1 MALTRA
7 TDKIIGDSNG
17 NLNLSG
23 IITASSFVGSGSNLT
38 GVASTDNIK
47 TSTTANFTDGI
58 NVVGLIT
65 ATSGINLVG
74 NDSNVGSSIKLGN
87 ASGIVTATTFSG
99 SGANLTNIPD
109 SAISTLTASKL
120 SGALPAIS
128 GASLTGVT
136 AVGLSTTASLNT
148 SGIVTAKAFVSDTS
162 LSHRNMIINGAMNV
176 AQRST
181 SKAITGG
188 GYHTLDRFATVAN
201 SSMTYAVTMSQ
212 ENDNPDGNGKSVK
225 LLTTTA
231 KTPSGSENYIL
242 RYKGEEQDISGAGLG
257 TSSCKQLTISFS
269 VKTNKTGT
277 HGFQIYLY
285 NNSPNMTVAYTV
297 SSANTWER
305 KTITLPTYTTSYT
318 HGADNAQG
326 FMIDWNLSSGPD
338 DIMSPYNWATG
349 STAARGVTGQVNM
362 LDTVG
367 NYFQLTNVQLEI
379 GDTATSFEHRSF
391 GEELFRC
398 QRYYETCHS
407 YGTAFGTNTSEGKY
421 LQNGTTNGAGNQQ
434 VTIYFRTT
442 KRANPTVT
450 GHYNGTVG
458 SWYGARSGA
467 AAVTSVSFDLIGMNS
482 FRAYNGIGAN
492 FAASEQIGHW
502 QAEAEL

>member
-1 MALTRA
+1 MSTLKVDAIRHNSA
-7 TDKIIGDSNG
+7 TSDA
-17 NLNLSG
+17 
-23 IITASSFVGSGSNLT
+23 ITTAADGTCTARITGMTGGSG
-38 GVASTDNIK
+38 
-47 TSTTANFTDGI
+47 
-58 NVVGLIT
+58 
-65 ATSGINLVG
+65 
-74 NDSNVGSSIKLGN
+74 
-87 ASGIVTATTFSG
+87 
-99 SGANLTNIPD
+99 
-109 SAISTLTASKL
+109 
-120 SGALPAIS
+120 
-128 GASLTGVT
+128 
-136 AVGLSTTASLNT
+136 
-148 SGIVTAKAFVSDTS
+148 
-162 LSHRNMIINGAMNV
+162 LSHRNLIINGGMKV

-181 SKAITGG
+181 SKAITGY
-188 GYHTLDRFATVAN
+188 GYHTVDRFHTVAN

-285 NNSPNMTVAYTV
+285 GNQPNMTVAYTV

-338 DIMSPYNWATG
+338 DIMAPYNWATG

-379 GDTATSFEHRSF
+379 GDTATTFEHRSYD
-391 GEELFRC
+391 EELKRC
-398 QRYYETCHS
+398 KRYALVFGS
-407 YGTAFGTNTSEGKY
+407 NQAIGTGSAYNSTNINIHIY
-421 LQNGTTNGAGNQQ
+421 NQ
-434 VTIYFRTT
+434 FRTT
-442 KRANPTVT
+442 PSYSKTT
-450 GHYNGTVG
+450 GGAGYTWVVYYG
-458 SWYGARSGA
+458 SSGHA
-467 AAVTSVSFDLIGMNS
+467 SASPSVSV
-482 FRAYNGIGAN
+482 
-492 FAASEQIGHW
+492 ASDSSPNYCLRLYVQNCHTSMTAGQAVWALTHDGGGEQIVLS
-502 QAEAEL
+502 AEL